1 MKQLNSKRPRITDSA
16 RLQLYVPARL
26 AEGIYL
32 HLIRNFSV
40 RTGPLLLGIH
50 GAPGVGKTFGVAAV
64 LQKYGVR
71 AIRLSSGEMESA
83 EAGEPA
89 RRVREAY
96 LAAGRL
102 RNGKNSV
109 PAALV

>member
-1 MKQLNSKRPRITDSA
+1 MKQLNGKGRRIIQATRPQAHI
-16 RLQLYVPARL
+16 PARL
-26 AEGIYL
+26 VQSIYM
-32 HLIRNFSV
+32 HLIRNFS
-40 RTGPLLLGIH
+40 RRAGPLLLGIH

-64 LQKYGVR
+64 LHGYGVQ

-102 RNGKNSV
+102 RDGKNT
-109 PAALV
+109 